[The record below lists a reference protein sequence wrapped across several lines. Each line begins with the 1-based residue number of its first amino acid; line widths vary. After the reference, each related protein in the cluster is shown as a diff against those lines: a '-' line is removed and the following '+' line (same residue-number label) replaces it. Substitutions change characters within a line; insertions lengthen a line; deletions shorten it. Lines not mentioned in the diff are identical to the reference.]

1 MKKTVIMNF
10 QELDGSAKCKATK
23 TQKEKQQ
30 QQPVCAPC
38 VRILAHEV
46 FVCNICKFGWN
57 LKS

>member
-1 MKKTVIMNF
+1 MNF

-46 FVCNICKFGWN
+46 FVCNICKFG
-57 LKS
+57 